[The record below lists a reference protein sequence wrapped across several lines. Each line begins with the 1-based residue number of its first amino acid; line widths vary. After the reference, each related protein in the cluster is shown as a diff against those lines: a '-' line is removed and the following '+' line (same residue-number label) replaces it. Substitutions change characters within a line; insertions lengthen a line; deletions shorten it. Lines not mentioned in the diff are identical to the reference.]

1 MEITIFKGMTTEGV
15 IASIEENSAKY
26 HQGFYADMNNLPE
39 RKLVKE
45 SAADINNMIKELKAT
60 RIKITKAN
68 TAAVNKEHD
77 AILARLEAANLPF
90 TSLIDAYN
98 VERKKVLDAEKAN
111 KAAIEAKIKYESD
124 HELGL
129 LLNKTFEYD
138 REQELK
144 AQAEIEKARAVER
157 EEYAAQQVKLAEERQ
172 VARLKQEEQNN
183 IDAENARLANKKH
196 LSSINSEALRSL
208 VKECNLTDEQAK
220 AVVIAIARNK
230 IQHTQINY

>member
-1 MEITIFKGMTTEGV
+1 MEIEIFKAITTEGV
-15 IASIEENSAKY
+15 IASIEENSEKY

-77 AILARLEAANLPF
+77 AILVRLEAANLPF

-98 VERKKVLDAEKAN
+98 IERKKILDAEKAN

-124 HELGL
+124 HEMGL
-129 LLNKTFEYD
+129 LLNKTFEHD

-157 EEYAAQQVKLAEERQ
+157 EEYAAQQVKLAEELQ
-172 VARLKQEEQNN
+172 AERLRQEEKNN

-196 LSSINSEALRSL
+196 LAFINNEVLCSL
-208 VKECNLTDEQAK
+208 MEECDLTQEQAK
-220 AVVIAIARNK
+220 AVVIATAKSK
-230 IQHTQINY
+230 IKHTQINY

>member
-1 MEITIFKGMTTEGV
+1 MEISIFKEITTEGV
-15 IASIEENSAKY
+15 IKSIEENSAKY
-26 HQGFYADMNNLPE
+26 HKGFYADMNNLPE

-45 SAADINNMIKELKAT
+45 SAADINNMIKELKAA

-77 AILARLEAANLPF
+77 AILVRLEAANLPF

-111 KAAIEAKIKYESD
+111 KAAIEAKIKYEAD

-138 REQELK
+138 RAQELK
-144 AQAEIEKARAVER
+144 VEAEIEKARILER
-157 EEYAAQQVKLAEERQ
+157 EEYAAQQVKLAIKEEGIL
-172 VARLKQEEQNN
+172 AKALEQDKIN
-183 IDAENARLANKKH
+183 AENARLADVENVSKVRGDIKKH
-196 LSSINSEALRSL
+196 LIDLCEIDNDLAVKIVKALMKTNL
-208 VKECNLTDEQAK
+208 VT
-220 AVVIAIARNK
+220 
-230 IQHTQINY
+230 INY